1 MLRTEF
7 EFTLPC
13 GYVDAQGT
21 LHRDGAMRLATA
33 LDEVEAMGEARRRA
47 NDAYATIALLGRVVT
62 RLGDVAPVTAAV
74 IGGLFSA
81 DFVYLQELF
90 VRANDA
96 GGPVAESECPAC
108 GTRFALDLAAEGAPE
123 GAGA

>member
-13 GYVDAQGT
+13 GYVDAAGT
-21 LHRDGAMRLATA
+21 LHRGGAMRLATA

-47 NDAYATIALLGRVVT
+47 NGAYATVALLARVIT
-62 RLGDVAPVTAAV
+62 RLGEVAPVDAAV
-74 IGGLFSA
+74 VERLFSA

-90 VRANDA
+90 VRAND
-96 GGPVAESECPAC
+96 GGGTLVETECPGC
-108 GTRFALDLAAEGAPE
+108 GARFALALAREE
-123 GAGA
+123 AGA